1 MKTNTAA
8 IHEMSREDLINEVSL
23 YRSINYIYLI
33 ELLAKG
39 LFWVVMHWP
48 EIKAEINRI
57 RNVTPS

>member
-39 LFWVVMHWP
+39 LFWVVMHWS